1 VQLALYNPQPR
12 AAIGLLP
19 DCFSVANQ
27 REDTSVKVLQRII
40 PPALLAA
47 CLVALSSSAAAQST
61 IFNIPSTDVQ
71 APGKVYLEADFITHF
86 ASYSNGGY
94 QTYAPRVVVGLPGN
108 TEVGVNVVHT
118 RADSPQPIAVQPNFK
133 WKFYANEKRGL
144 AAATGVLLSV
154 PLTRRSDGRTT
165 GLVYVLGSKSFAA
178 KHGPR
183 LTFGGYQLV
192 GRFDEGTDKTGVLAG
207 FEQPLNKTFSFV
219 TDWFSGN
226 NAFGYVTP
234 GMGITLSP
242 KNNIFAGYSFG
253 NQGRGNNALGVYY
266 GHTF

>member
-1 VQLALYNPQPR
+1 M
-12 AAIGLLP
+12 
-19 DCFSVANQ
+19 
-27 REDTSVKVLQRII
+27 KVHPRII
-40 PPALLAA
+40 RPALLVA
-47 CLVALSSSAAAQST
+47 CWLALSYSAAAQST

-71 APGKVYLEADFITHF
+71 APRQVYLEADFITHF

-94 QTYAPRVVVGLPGN
+94 QTYEPRLVVGLPGN
-108 TEVGVNVVHT
+108 TEVGVNVVYT
-118 RADSPQPIAVQPNFK
+118 RAASPQPVVVQPNLK

-144 AAATGVLLSV
+144 AIAAGVLVSIPV
-154 PLTRRSDGRTT
+154 TRRSEGNTT
-165 GLVYVLGSKSFAA
+165 GLVYVLGSKSFPG
-178 KHGPR
+178 KRGPR

-192 GRFDEGTDKTGVLAG
+192 GRFEDGTDKAGVLAG
-207 FEQPLNKTFSFV
+207 FEQPLTKTFSFV

-234 GMGITLSP
+234 GVGITLSP
-242 KNNIFAGYSFG
+242 KNNIYAGYSIG